1 MTRTALLSGANGLLS
16 SIGKSK
22 TVELVSDPEPSD
34 LWRKTNIIP
43 ELREGD
49 LQVWRL
55 DLNGPDSRGLLT
67 QAFEALT
74 AEERQRAAK
83 MRTGTAPEEF
93 IAGRGL
99 LRRLLSASLNC
110 DPQLVGIILGA
121 HRKPALRPQRGVR
134 MPHFNVSHSGGMVL
148 IALSRTGPVGIDVE
162 YMDPSVETM
171 DVARAAFHPDD
182 LRWIENARTAKD
194 RLLAFYGCWTRREAV
209 AKADGRG
216 LTLPASGFSTGPPSG
231 VEHLVEVGGEE
242 GADVCDRCV
251 SRYFVRSICVGPH
264 HLGSV
269 ALARSCKKAMF
280 LNFSRALCSRSQHLH
295 SNLHDSS
302 NFIEPRKE
310 HAVIFSTE
318 NTHALKE

>member
-1 MTRTALLSGANGLLS
+1 M
-16 SIGKSK
+16 
-22 TVELVSDPEPSD
+22 SDPEPRD
-34 LWRKTNIIP
+34 FWIQTDTIP

-55 DLNGPDSRGLLT
+55 DLNGPDSHGLLT

-93 IAGRGL
+93 IAGRGS
-99 LRRLLSASLNC
+99 LRHLLSASLNC
-110 DPQLVGIILGA
+110 DPQLVEIVLGA
-121 HRKPALRPQRGVR
+121 YRKPALRPLRGVR

-148 IALSRTGPVGIDVE
+148 IALSRTGPVGVDVE
-162 YMDPSVETM
+162 YMDSSVETM

-182 LRWIENARTAKD
+182 LRWIESAGTVKD

-231 VEHLVEVGGEE
+231 LEYVVEVGGN
-242 GADVCDRCV
+242 GSADCVNSCV
-251 SRYFVRSICVGPH
+251 SRYFVRSLCVDPH
-264 HLGSV
+264 HFGSV
-269 ALARSCKKAMF
+269 ALAHSSKNPLLLK
-280 LNFSRALCSRSQHLH
+280 FSRALGTQSNQHRL
-295 SNLHDSS
+295 NFHDC
-302 NFIEPRKE
+302 PRKKLM
-310 HAVIFSTE
+310 F
-318 NTHALKE
+318 

>member
-1 MTRTALLSGANGLLS
+1 M
-16 SIGKSK
+16 
-22 TVELVSDPEPSD
+22 SDLEPSD
-34 LWRKTNIIP
+34 PWRTTDTVP

-49 LQVWRL
+49 LQVWQL

-74 AEERQRAAK
+74 AEERKRAAK

-99 LRRLLSASLNC
+99 LRHLLSAFLNC

-121 HRKPALRPQRGVR
+121 HRKPALRPQGGVR
-134 MPHFNVSHSGGMVL
+134 MPHFNVSHSGGTVL
-148 IALSRTGPVGIDVE
+148 IAISRTGSVGVDVE
-162 YMDPSVETM
+162 YMDSSVETM

-182 LRWIENARTAKD
+182 LRWIENAATVKD

-216 LTLPASGFSTGPPSG
+216 LTLPASGFSTGPPSR
-231 VEHLVEVGGEE
+231 VEHVVEVDGGE
-242 GADVCDRCV
+242 GADCFGRCV
-251 SRYFVRSICVGPH
+251 SRYFVRSLCVGPY

-269 ALARSCKKAMF
+269 ALARSCKEPMF
-280 LNFSRALCSRSQHLH
+280 LHFPRALCSRSKPLR
-295 SNLHDSS
+295 S
-302 NFIEPRKE
+302 NFHNCSNRTAPRKE
-310 HAVIFSTE
+310 HAMIFSAE
-318 NTHALKE
+318 NTNALEE